1 MISAAIRVS
10 TKLASH
16 RRFGLLSTLVITLV
30 GLIIRFGNLANPRLL
45 IFDETYYVKDAYTLG
60 LFGSE
65 RNWQAGANAEF
76 EMGNLSGFLDTA
88 AYVVHPPLGKWV
100 IWLGMQLFG
109 ADSAFGWRFATALL
123 GTLMIPLVILIARR
137 LIGSNFFAA
146 VAGLMM
152 ALEGLSI
159 TLSRTAILDGILAF
173 FALLAFY
180 FVIRDQEAW
189 ERRLRHARSNGLVI
203 RGWLLLAGIA
213 LGLAIGV
220 KWSGLYFL
228 AAFGIYTFI
237 VDLNLRGRLGMPR
250 VLAIGQGALNAIVLL
265 VPAFGIYLLGWLGWI
280 TGSDGWGR
288 NAKPSWYA
296 SLWDYHLNAYAFHT
310 GLTSPHAYLA
320 NAFEWL
326 LSLRPTALFFE
337 RYEASSACGVLT
349 DCTVAL
355 TAIPNLVIWLG
366 GLLAIIWLGLRNIR
380 KFDAGSFGLVTG
392 FLAGW
397 LPWVFYLERTTF
409 QFYAVAYAPYLV
421 LALAF
426 GIHAYWRK
434 GVARRLK
441 GRPGAL
447 LVLMVAVVLFALY
460 FVTIWMALPVPHF
473 VWRMQMLFPFW
484 V

>member
-1 MISAAIRVS
+1 
-10 TKLASH
+10 
-16 RRFGLLSTLVITLV
+16 
-30 GLIIRFGNLANPRLL
+30 
-45 IFDETYYVKDAYTLG
+45 
-60 LFGSE
+60 
-65 RNWQAGANAEF
+65 
-76 EMGNLSGFLDTA
+76 
-88 AYVVHPPLGKWV
+88 
-100 IWLGMQLFG
+100 
-109 ADSAFGWRFATALL
+109 
-123 GTLMIPLVILIARR
+123 
-137 LIGSNFFAA
+137 
-146 VAGLMM
+146 
-152 ALEGLSI
+152 
-159 TLSRTAILDGILAF
+159 
-173 FALLAFY
+173 
-180 FVIRDQEAW
+180 
-189 ERRLRHARSNGLVI
+189 
-203 RGWLLLAGIA
+203 
-213 LGLAIGV
+213 
-220 KWSGLYFL
+220 
-228 AAFGIYTFI
+228 
-237 VDLNLRGRLGMPR
+237 MPR

-265 VPAFGIYLLGWLGWI
+265 VPAFGVYLLGWLGWI

-310 GLTSPHAYLA
+310 GLTSPHPYQA

-426 GIHAYWRK
+426 GMHVYWRK

-441 GRPGAL
+441 GRHGAL
-447 LVLMVAVVLFALY
+447 VVLMVAVVLFAIY
-460 FVTIWMALPVPHF
+460 FLSIWMALPVPHF